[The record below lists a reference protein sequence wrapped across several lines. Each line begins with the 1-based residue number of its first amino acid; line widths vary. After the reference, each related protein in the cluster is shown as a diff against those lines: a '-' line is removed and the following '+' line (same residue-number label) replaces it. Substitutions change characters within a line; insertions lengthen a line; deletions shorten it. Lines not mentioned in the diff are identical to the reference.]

1 MIPDVLRKQLISLL
15 MIYRDTGK
23 KNIFIFSTPRSGST
37 WLMELLATQPRYKYE
52 NEPFDLRIPFIREK
66 LGIND
71 WTEMY
76 NKSSEEKVYQ
86 YLEKKCKG
94 KMHSSSPLSQ
104 PFFSPIVNAFVFK
117 ILHCCEDRINEIA
130 AKFNGE
136 IIFLI
141 RHPIPVSLSRKVLPR
156 LNAFIESDYKKNL
169 TKEQVIY
176 SQRIIKEGSNIEQ
189 AMLSWCLQNYVPLKS
204 MNENWILL
212 TYEQMVIEPE
222 VVINHLKNR
231 LGLSHM
237 ERIEKRLS
245 KPSGSTNQSNSATKE
260 VLAGNEIE
268 QRKEYLINKWKK
280 EINSHE
286 TENLMEMLSVFGL
299 DIYKDYDALPDK
311 KYWIKEP

>member
-1 MIPDVLRKQLISLL
+1 

-37 WLMELLATQPRYKYE
+37 WLMELLATQPGYKYE
-52 NEPFDLRIPFIREK
+52 NEPLDIRIPFKRK
-66 LGIND
+66 YLGVD
-71 WTEMY
+71 SWTELY
-76 NKSSEEKVYQ
+76 NNSAKEKIYNF
-86 YLEKKCKG
+86 LELKCKG
-94 KMHSSSPLSQ
+94 KLHYTSQ
-104 PFFSPIVNAFVFK
+104 LHQPYFSPIVNAFIFK
-117 ILHCCEDRINEIA
+117 ILHCCEDKINEIA
-130 AKFNGE
+130 ANFNGE

-141 RHPIPVSLSRKVLPR
+141 RHPIPVSLSRKVHPR
-156 LNAFIESDYKKNL
+156 LNAFIESDFKLNFSE
-169 TKEQVIY
+169 EQLIF
-176 SQRIIKEGSNIEQ
+176 SKRIIEEGSNLEK

-204 MNENWILL
+204 MNKKWTLL
-212 TYEQMVIEPE
+212 TYEQMVLEPE

-260 VLAGNEIE
+260 VLAGNEIK

-286 TENLMEMLSVFGL
+286 TEILMEMMNVFGL
-299 DIYKDYDALPDK
+299 DIYKGYDALPDK
-311 KYWIKEP
+311 KYWIK